1 MASVDHS
8 PAGPVN
14 PMPGARGQSFMDA
27 ARLSYR
33 LLKREWRA
41 GELRVLLAALVIT
54 VASITAVSLFTDR
67 MERAMEMGANELL
80 AADML
85 VRSTMPIDAA
95 LQDEARRRGLDTA
108 RMLSFRSVA
117 VVGDRFQLAAVK
129 AVDDSYPLRGTLRVA
144 DAPFAEDRPAT
155 GIPAPGEVWVDARLV
170 GVLGIDVGDTLE
182 LGASR
187 FRVTQIVS
195 YEPDRGGDLFSIAP
209 RLLMNLSDVA
219 ATALVQ
225 PGSRVRHRLLFA
237 GPAPA
242 IDAFRDWL
250 SPRLKTQE
258 RIQGVR
264 DARPELRTALARAN
278 QFLGLA
284 ALVSVLLAGI
294 AIAVAARRHAERHL
308 DGAALLRCMGASQA
322 TVMRV
327 YTLEVLGLGLI
338 GSTIGCVLGFGAQAL
353 IARVLG
359 NMILAELPAASWL
372 PLATGSAT
380 GLAVL
385 AGFALPPILRL
396 RKVSPARVLRRDLG
410 PMPATTIG
418 AYTVAVVLCVGLV
431 AWHARDARLAAYVIG
446 AGTAAV
452 VVLCL
457 LAYGLIRVLSRL
469 RQRVGTAW
477 RFGLANITR
486 RARGSVM
493 QMVAFGLGIMML
505 LLISLVRGDL
515 LAEWRDQLPPDA
527 PNYFLI
533 NVQPGEVTALKAM
546 LAERG
551 LSSAALY
558 PMVRGRLMAIN
569 DKAVNPDDYDDSR
582 AQRLAA
588 RDFNLSWAAEPGSDN
603 RIVAGRWWSSA
614 EHGDALLS
622 VERGIGEALGFGL
635 GDNLTFQIAG
645 RSVTAKVQSVRTVDW
660 DSFRV
665 NFFVMAPPGLL
676 DADPATYITS
686 FHLPDAE
693 RGMLIELLHRFP
705 SVTVIDV
712 DALLSKVRE
721 IMDRA
726 DQGMRYVF
734 LFTLLAGFTVLL
746 AAIQS
751 TLDER
756 RHESAILRTLGAD
769 RSVVRRGLLAEFLTL
784 GALAGALAA
793 FAATLLSAWLAARV
807 FHFPYTG
814 NPWVWLT
821 GVVGGSLGIGLAGL
835 LGTRMVLRHP
845 PMESLRRL

>member
-1 MASVDHS
+1 MSGDVQ
-8 PAGPVN
+8 GFGN
-14 PMPGARGQSFMDA
+14 A
-27 ARLSYR
+27 ARLAFR
-33 LLKREWRA
+33 LLRREWRA

-67 MERAMEMGANELL
+67 MERAMEVGANELL
-80 AADML
+80 AGDML
-85 VRSTMPIDAA
+85 VVSSEPIGPEPEAEAA
-95 LQDEARRRGLDTA
+95 RRGLATS
-108 RMLSFRSVA
+108 RTQSFRSV
-117 VVGDRFQLAAVK
+117 VVAGDRFQLAAVK
-129 AVDDSYPLRGTLRVA
+129 AVDRAYPLRGQLRVA
-144 DAPFAEDRPAT
+144 DAPFAEDRPAA
-155 GIPAPGEVWVDARLV
+155 GVPAPGTVWLDARLAGALGV
-170 GVLGIDVGDTLE
+170 GVDDTVE

-187 FRVTQIVS
+187 MRVARILS

-209 RLLMNLSDVA
+209 RLLMNLVDLP
-219 ATALVQ
+219 ATELVQ
-225 PGSRVRHRLLFA
+225 RGSRVRHRLVFA
-237 GPAPA
+237 GPAEA
-242 IDAFRDWL
+242 IAAFRTWL
-250 SPRLKTQE
+250 IPRLGAQQQ
-258 RIQGVR
+258 IQGVR
-264 DARPELRTALARAN
+264 DARPELRTALERAN

-327 YTLEVLGLGLI
+327 YTLEVLGLGVV
-338 GSTIGCVLGFGAQAL
+338 GSAVGCLAGYGAQAL
-353 IARVLG
+353 IAHVLG
-359 NMILAELPAASWL
+359 TMILSTLPQPSWL
-372 PLATGSAT
+372 PLATGTAT

-410 PMPATTIG
+410 PLPAS
-418 AYTVAVVLCVGLV
+418 TVGTYAVAIALCIGLV
-431 AWHARDARLAAYVIG
+431 AWHAKDPRLAAYVIG
-446 AGTAAV
+446 AGVATVAA
-452 VVLCL
+452 LCAV
-457 LAYGLIRVLSRL
+457 AYVLIRALNRL
-469 RQRVGTAW
+469 RRRVGTAW

-533 NVQPGEVTALKAM
+533 NVQPGEADAVKAL
-546 LAERG
+546 LAEDG
-551 LSSAALY
+551 LTAAAFY
-558 PMVRGRLMAIN
+558 PMVRGRLVAIN
-569 DKAVNPDDYDDSR
+569 DRPVSPDDYADTR

-588 RDFNLSWAAEPGSDN
+588 RDFNLSWSAQPGSDN
-603 RIVAGRWWSSA
+603 RIVEGRWWTRD
-614 EHGDALLS
+614 EHGQPLWS
-622 VERGIGEALGFGL
+622 VELGIGQALGFGL
-635 GDNLTFQIAG
+635 GDRLTFQVGG
-645 RSVTAKVQSVRTVDW
+645 RTVTAVVRSVRTVEW

-665 NFFVMAPPGLL
+665 NFFVVAPPGLL
-676 DADPATYITS
+676 DGYPATYITS
-686 FHLPDAE
+686 FHLPDA
-693 RGMLIELLHRFP
+693 RRDTLLRLVRRFP

-721 IMDRA
+721 IMVRA
-726 DQGMRYVF
+726 DQGMFYVF

-769 RSVVRRGLLAEFLTL
+769 RRRVRRGLLAEFLTL
-784 GALAGALAA
+784 GALAGCLAA
-793 FAATLLSAWLAARV
+793 LAATLLSAWLAAEV
-807 FHFPYTG
+807 FHFPYQG
-814 NPWVWLT
+814 NPWVWLV
-821 GVVGGSLGIGLAGL
+821 GVAGGSLGIGIAGL
-835 LGTRMVLRHP
+835 VGTRGVLRHP

>member
-1 MASVDHS
+1 MARGNRAV
-8 PAGPVN
+8 AAA
-14 PMPGARGQSFMDA
+14 MPGNAHQSLSGA
-27 ARLSYR
+27 VRLSYR

-41 GELRVLLAALVIT
+41 GELRVLLAALVVT
-54 VASITAVSLFTDR
+54 VASITAVGLFTDR

-85 VRSTMPIDAA
+85 VMSSMPIGAE
-95 LQDEARRRGLDTA
+95 LEAEAKRRGIATS

-129 AVDDSYPLRGTLRVA
+129 AVDDGYPMRGQLRVA
-144 DAPFAEDRPAT
+144 DAPFADDRPAT
-155 GIPAPGEVWVDARLV
+155 GIPAPGNVWVDARLISI
-170 GVLGIDVGDTLE
+170 LGIEVGDTLD
-182 LGASR
+182 LGVSPL
-187 FRVTQIVS
+187 RVSKIVS

-209 RLLMNLSDVA
+209 RLLMNLADVA
-219 ATALVQ
+219 ATELVQ

-237 GPAPA
+237 GAPEA
-242 IDAFRDWL
+242 LEPFRGW
-250 SPRLKTQE
+250 

-294 AIAVAARRHAERHL
+294 AIAVAARRHADRHL

-327 YTLEVLGLGLI
+327 YGLEVLGLGVV
-338 GSTIGCVLGFGAQAL
+338 GSAIGCVLGYAAQAL
-353 IARVLG
+353 IVHLLG
-359 NMILAELPAASWL
+359 TMILAELPAASWL

-385 AGFALPPILRL
+385 AAFALPPILRL

-410 PMPATTIG
+410 PLPA
-418 AYTVAVVLCVGLV
+418 ATVGTYAIAVLLCVALI
-431 AWHARDARLAAYVIG
+431 AWHAKDARLAAYVIG
-446 AGTAAV
+446 AGTATVAA
-452 VVLCL
+452 LCL
-457 LAYGLIRVLSRL
+457 LAYGLIRSLNRL
-469 RQRVGTAW
+469 RRSVGTAW

-527 PNYFLI
+527 PNYFLV
-533 NVQPGEVTALKAM
+533 NVQPGEMTAVKTM
-546 LAERG
+546 LSDRG
-551 LSSAALY
+551 LTSAAFY
-558 PMVRGRLMAIN
+558 PMVRGRLTAIN
-569 DKAVNPDDYDDSR
+569 DKPVSPDDYTDSR

-588 RDFNLSWAAEPGSDN
+588 RDFNLSWSAQPGSDN
-603 RIVAGRWWSSA
+603 RIVEGRWWSRA
-614 EHGDALLS
+614 EHGEPLLS
-622 VERGIGEALGFGL
+622 VERGIGQTLGFGV
-635 GDNLTFQIAG
+635 GDTLTFQTGAD
-645 RSVTAKVQSVRTVDW
+645 SVTATVQSVRTVDW

-665 NFFVMAPPGLL
+665 NFFVVAPPGLL
-676 DADPATYITS
+676 DGQPATYVTS
-686 FHLPDAE
+686 FHLPDDE
-693 RGMLIELLHRFP
+693 RGMLIELLRRFP
-705 SVTVIDV
+705 SITVIDV
-712 DALLSKVRE
+712 DALLGKVRE
-721 IMDRA
+721 IMERA

-756 RHESAILRTLGAD
+756 RHESAILRTLGAGRGD
-769 RSVVRRGLLAEFLTL
+769 VRRGLLAEFLTL
-784 GALAGALAA
+784 GALAGGLAA
-793 FAATLLSAWLAARV
+793 FAATLLSAWLAAQV
-807 FHFPYTG
+807 FHFQYHG
-814 NPWVWLT
+814 NPWVWLI

-835 LGTRMVLRHP
+835 LGTRKVLRHP
-845 PMESLRRL
+845 PMESLRQL

>member
-1 MASVDHS
+1 MVEQS
-8 PAGPVN
+8 PQ
-14 PMPGARGQSFMDA
+14 RFTDT

-41 GELRVLLAALVIT
+41 GELRVLLAALIVT

-67 MERAMEMGANELL
+67 MERAMETGANELL
-80 AADML
+80 AADLLL
-85 VRSTMPIDAA
+85 VSTLPIDRELEEQATG
-95 LQDEARRRGLDTA
+95 RGLATA
-108 RMLSFRSVA
+108 STLSFRSVA
-117 VVGDRFQLAAVK
+117 VAGDRFQLAAVK
-129 AVDDSYPLRGTLRVA
+129 AVDEGYPLRGALRVS
-144 DAPFAEDRPAT
+144 DAPFAEDRPAS
-155 GIPAPGEVWVDARLV
+155 GIPEPGNIWVDARLI
-170 GVLGIDVGDTLE
+170 GILGIRVGDALE

-187 FRVTQIVS
+187 FRVSRVLS

-209 RLLMNLSDVA
+209 RLLMNFADVT
-219 ATALVQ
+219 ATELVQ
-225 PGSRVRHRLLFA
+225 RGSRVKHRLLFA
-237 GPAPA
+237 GPPQNIAL
-242 IDAFRDWL
+242 FRKWL
-250 SPRLKTQE
+250 SERLKTQE

-264 DARPELRTALARAN
+264 DARPELRSALERAN

-327 YTLEVLGLGLI
+327 YTMEVLGLGI
-338 GSTIGCVLGFGAQAL
+338 VGSAMGCLLGYAAQAL
-353 IARVLG
+353 IVHVLG

-385 AGFALPPILRL
+385 SAFALPPILRL

-410 PMPATTIG
+410 PMPASTMGTYAI
-418 AYTVAVVLCVGLV
+418 AVLLCVGLI
-431 AWHARDARLAAYVIG
+431 AWHAKDARLAAYVIG
-446 AGTAAV
+446 AGTVTVAA
-452 VVLCL
+452 LCA
-457 LAYGLIRVLSRL
+457 LAFLLIRFLNRF

-486 RARGSVM
+486 RAGGSVM

-527 PNYFLI
+527 PNYFLV
-533 NVQPGEVTALKAM
+533 NVQPAEMTAVKAM
-546 LAERG
+546 LAAHG
-551 LSSAALY
+551 LTSAAFY
-558 PMVRGRLMAIN
+558 PMVRGRLVAIN
-569 DKAVNPDDYDDSR
+569 DNPVHPDDYPDSR
-582 AQRLAA
+582 GQRLAA
-588 RDFNLSWAAEPGSDN
+588 RDFNLSWSAQLGSDN
-603 RIVAGRWWSSA
+603 RIVEGRWWSRD
-614 EHGDALLS
+614 EHGAPVLS
-622 VERGIGEALGFGL
+622 VERGIGQVLGFGV
-635 GDNLTFQIAG
+635 GDALTFQIG
-645 RSVTAKVQSVRTVDW
+645 GESVTASVQSVRTVDW

-665 NFFVMAPPGLL
+665 NFFVVAPPGLL
-676 DADPATYITS
+676 QDYPATYITS
-686 FHLPDAE
+686 FHLPDDQ
-693 RGMLIELLHRFP
+693 RGLLLELLRRFP

-721 IMDRA
+721 IMQRA

-756 RHESAILRTLGAD
+756 RHEGAILRTLGAD
-769 RSVVRRGLLAEFLTL
+769 RKDVRRGLLAEFLTL
-784 GALAGALAA
+784 GALAGGLAA
-793 FAATLLSAWLAARV
+793 FAATLLSAWLAAEV
-807 FHFPYTG
+807 FHFSYHG
-814 NPWVWLT
+814 NPWVWLS
-821 GVVGGSLGIGLAGL
+821 GVVGGSLGIGFAGL

>member
-1 MASVDHS
+1 ML
-8 PAGPVN
+8 
-14 PMPGARGQSFMDA
+14 DA
-27 ARLSYR
+27 LRLSSR

-80 AADML
+80 AGDML
-85 VRSTMPIDAA
+85 VMSSEPIDTAVEE
-95 LQDEARRRGLDTA
+95 EAIRRGLATA
-108 RMLSFRSVA
+108 RTLSFRSVV

-129 AVDDSYPLRGTLRVA
+129 AVDDNYPLRGTLRIA

-155 GIPAPGEVWVDARLV
+155 GVPEPGSVWLDARLAGIL
-170 GVLGIDVGDTLE
+170 GVAVDDPVE

-187 FRVTQIVS
+187 PRVSRILS

-209 RLLMNLSDVA
+209 RLLMNLVDVP
-219 ATALVQ
+219 ATELVQ
-225 PGSRVRHRLLFA
+225 RGSRVRHRLVFA
-237 GPAPA
+237 GPAQS
-242 IDAFRDWL
+242 ITELRTWL
-250 SPRLKTQE
+250 KARLETQE

-264 DARPELRTALARAN
+264 DARPELRTALERAN

-294 AIAVAARRHAERHL
+294 AIAVAARRHADRHL

-322 TVMRV
+322 TIMRV
-327 YTLEVLGLGLI
+327 YTLEVLGLGVL
-338 GSTIGCVLGFGAQAL
+338 GSIIGCLLGYGAQAL
-353 IARVLG
+353 IAHVLG
-359 NMILAELPAASWL
+359 NMILAALPAPSWV

-385 AGFALPPILRL
+385 AAFALPPILRL

-410 PMPATTIG
+410 PLPASTVGTY
-418 AYTVAVVLCVGLV
+418 AVAVVLCVGLI
-431 AWHARDARLAAYVIG
+431 AWHARDAVLAAYVIG
-446 AGTAAV
+446 ASVATVATLCV
-452 VVLCL
+452 V
-457 LAYGLIRVLSRL
+457 AYGLIRFLNRL

-493 QMVAFGLGIMML
+493 QMVAFGLGITML

-533 NVQPGEVTALKAM
+533 NIQPGEMASVREM
-546 LAERG
+546 LAENG
-551 LSSAALY
+551 LSSAAFY
-558 PMVRGRLMAIN
+558 PMVRGRLVAIN
-569 DKAVNPDDYDDSR
+569 DEPVNPDDYPEPR
-582 AQRLAA
+582 AQRLAT
-588 RDFNLSWAAEPGSDN
+588 RDFNLSWSAEPGSDN
-603 RIVAGRWWSSA
+603 RIIDGRWWTRD
-614 EHGDALLS
+614 EHGKPLLS
-622 VERGIGEALGFGL
+622 VEVGIARTLGFAT
-635 GDNLTFQIAG
+635 GDTLTFQIG
-645 RSVTAKVQSVRTVDW
+645 GQTVTAAVQSMRTVDW

-665 NFFVMAPPGLL
+665 NFFVVAAPELL
-676 DADPATYITS
+676 DGYPATYITS
-686 FHLPDAE
+686 FHLPDG
-693 RGMLIELLHRFP
+693 RRDTLIKLVRRFP

-721 IMDRA
+721 IMERA

-769 RSVVRRGLLAEFLTL
+769 RRAVRRGLLAEFLTL
-784 GALAGALAA
+784 GALAGCLAA
-793 FAATLLSAWLAARV
+793 LAATLLSAWLAAQV
-807 FHFPYTG
+807 FHFPYHG

-821 GVVGGSLGIGLAGL
+821 GVVGGSLGIGVAGL

>member
-1 MASVDHS
+1 MHDQI
-8 PAGPVN
+8 N
-14 PMPGARGQSFMDA
+14 QSFNDA

-54 VASITAVSLFTDR
+54 VASITAVSLFIDR

-80 AADML
+80 AGDIL
-85 VRSTMPIDAA
+85 VVSTEPIDAE
-95 LQDEARRRGLDTA
+95 LEHEAIGRGLATA
-108 RMLSFRSVA
+108 RLLSFRSVA
-117 VVGDRFQLAAVK
+117 VVNDHFQLAAVK
-129 AVDDSYPLRGTLRVA
+129 AVNDGYPLRGTLRVA
-144 DAPFAEDRPAT
+144 ETPFGEDAVAT
-155 GIPAPGEVWVDARLV
+155 GIPAQGDAWVDARLI
-170 GVLGIDVGDTLE
+170 GILGIAVGEYVE
-182 LGASR
+182 LGATR
-187 FRVTQIVS
+187 LRVSKILS

-209 RLLMNLSDVA
+209 RLLMNLADVP
-219 ATALVQ
+219 ATQLVQ
-225 PGSRVRHRLLFA
+225 RGSRVKHRLVFA
-237 GPAPA
+237 GAPQA
-242 IDAFRDWL
+242 IESFREWL
-250 SPRLKTQE
+250 SERLERQE

-264 DARPELRTALARAN
+264 DARPELRTALERAN

-294 AIAVAARRHAERHL
+294 AIAVAARRHADRHL
-308 DGAALLRCMGASQA
+308 DSAALLRCMGASQA

-338 GSTIGCVLGFGAQAL
+338 GSAIGCLLGFAAQTL

-359 NMILAELPAASWL
+359 NMILAELPAPSWL

-385 AGFALPPILRL
+385 AAFALPPISRL

-410 PMPATTIG
+410 PMPAATIG
-418 AYTVAVVLCVGLV
+418 TYALAVTLCVGLI

-446 AGTAAV
+446 AGTGTVAA
-452 VVLCL
+452 LCG
-457 LAYGLIRVLSRL
+457 LAYVLIRFLNRL

-527 PNYFLI
+527 PNYFLV
-533 NVQPGEVTALKAM
+533 NVQPDEMIAVKAM
-546 LAERG
+546 LAEQG
-551 LSSAALY
+551 LVSAAFY
-558 PMVRGRLMAIN
+558 PMVRGRLVAIN
-569 DKAVNPDDYDDSR
+569 DTPVHPSDYPDSR

-588 RDFNLSWAAEPGSDN
+588 RDFNLSWSAEPGSDN
-603 RIVAGRWWSSA
+603 HIVEGRWWSRD
-614 EHGDALLS
+614 EHGQPLLS
-622 VERGIGEALGFGL
+622 VELGIGQALGFAS
-635 GDNLTFQIAG
+635 GDTLTFQIG
-645 RSVTAKVQSVRTVDW
+645 GQSVSATVQSVRSVDW

-665 NFFVMAPPGLL
+665 NFFVVAPPGLL
-676 DADPATYITS
+676 DDYPATYITS
-686 FHLPDAE
+686 FHLPDE
-693 RGMLIELLHRFP
+693 QRGTLIELVRRFP
-705 SVTVIDV
+705 SVTIIDV
-712 DALLSKVRE
+712 DALLIKVRE
-721 IMDRA
+721 IMQRA

-769 RSVVRRGLLAEFLTL
+769 RSDVRRGLLAEFLTL
-784 GALAGALAA
+784 GALAGGLAA
-793 FAATLLSAWLAARV
+793 FAATLLSAWLAAQV
-807 FHFPYTG
+807 FHFPYHG

-821 GVVGGSLGIGLAGL
+821 GIVGGSLGIGCAGL

>member
-1 MASVDHS
+1 MTSI
-8 PAGPVN
+8 PATT
-14 PMPGARGQSFMDA
+14 GQSFADA

-54 VASITAVSLFTDR
+54 VSSITAVSLFTDR
-67 MERAMEMGANELL
+67 MERAMEIGANELL

-85 VRSTMPIDAA
+85 VVSSMPIAA
-95 LQDEARRRGLDTA
+95 ELEEEAISRGLSTA
-108 RMLSFRSVA
+108 HVLSFRSVA
-117 VVGDRFQLAAVK
+117 VVEDRFQLAAVK
-129 AVDDSYPLRGTLRVA
+129 AVDQGYPLRGTLHIA
-144 DAPFAEDRPAT
+144 DAPFAEDRPAA
-155 GIPAPGEVWVDARLV
+155 GIPARGEVWVDARLT
-170 GVLGIDVGDTLE
+170 GLLGIHVGDELE
-182 LGASR
+182 LGVSR
-187 FRVTQIVS
+187 LRVSRIVS

-209 RLLMNLSDVA
+209 RLLMNLADVP
-219 ATALVQ
+219 ATGLVQ
-225 PGSRVRHRLLFA
+225 AGSRVRHRLLFSGA
-237 GPAPA
+237 EQSLEP
-242 IDAFRDWL
+242 FRSWL
-250 SPRLKTQE
+250 SERLQPQE

-308 DGAALLRCMGASQA
+308 DGAALLRCLGASQS

-327 YTLEVLGLGLI
+327 YTLEVLGLGLA
-338 GSTIGCVLGFGAQAL
+338 GSAVGCVLGFAAQAL
-353 IARVLG
+353 IVQVLG
-359 NMILAELPAASWL
+359 SMILAELPAPSWL

-385 AGFALPPILRL
+385 AAFALPPILRL
-396 RKVSPARVLRRDLG
+396 REVSPARVLRRDLG
-410 PMPATTIG
+410 PLPASTIG
-418 AYTVAVVLCVGLV
+418 TYAVAVLLCVALV
-431 AWHARDARLAAYVIG
+431 GWHAKDLRLAAYVIG
-446 AGTAAV
+446 AGTITVAA
-452 VVLCL
+452 LCL
-457 LAYGLIRVLSRL
+457 LAYALIRFLNRL
-469 RQRVGTAW
+469 RRQVGTAW

-527 PNYFLI
+527 PNYFLV
-533 NVQPGEVTALKAM
+533 NVQPGEMQAVKAM
-546 LAERG
+546 LVQRG
-551 LSSAALY
+551 LKTAAFY
-558 PMVRGRLMAIN
+558 PMVRGRLLAIN
-569 DKAVNPDDYDDSR
+569 DKPVRPDDYADDR

-588 RDFNLSWAAEPGSDN
+588 RDFNLSWSALPGSDN
-603 RIVAGRWWSSA
+603 RIVEGRWWTRE
-614 EHGDALLS
+614 EHGEPLLS
-622 VERGIGEALGFGL
+622 VERGIGQVLGFGV
-635 GDNLTFQIAG
+635 GDTLSFQAGGQTLTA
-645 RSVTAKVQSVRTVDW
+645 TVQSVRTVDW

-665 NFFVMAPPGLL
+665 NFFVVAPPGLL
-676 DADPATYITS
+676 DAYPATYITS

-693 RGMLIELLHRFP
+693 RGLLIEMLRRFP
-705 SVTVIDV
+705 SITIIDV
-712 DALLSKVRE
+712 DALVSKVRE

-756 RHESAILRTLGAD
+756 RHESAILRTLGAN
-769 RSVVRRGLLAEFLTL
+769 RSDVRRGLLAEFLTL
-784 GALAGALAA
+784 GALAGGLAA
-793 FAATLLSAWLAARV
+793 FAATLLSAWLAVQV
-807 FHFPYTG
+807 FHFAYHG
-814 NPWVWLT
+814 NPWVWLI
-821 GVVGGSLGIGLAGL
+821 GVGGGSLGIGLAGL

>member
-1 MASVDHS
+1 LS
-8 PAGPVN
+8 
-14 PMPGARGQSFMDA
+14 DA

-80 AADML
+80 AGDML
-85 VRSTMPIDAA
+85 VMSSEPIDAA
-95 LQDEARRRGLDTA
+95 LEDEAIRRGLATA
-108 RMLSFRSVA
+108 RTLSFRSVA
-117 VVGDRFQLAAVK
+117 VVGSRFQLAAVK
-129 AVDDSYPLRGTLRVA
+129 AVDDDYPLRGTLRVA
-144 DAPFAEDRPAT
+144 DAPFAEDRPAS
-155 GIPAPGEVWVDARLV
+155 GVPDPGSVWVDARLA
-170 GVLGIDVGDTLE
+170 GALGLVVGDPVE
-182 LGASR
+182 LGATGLLVSR
-187 FRVTQIVS
+187 ILS

-209 RLLMNLSDVA
+209 RLLMNIDDVP
-219 ATALVQ
+219 ATELVQ
-225 PGSRVRHRLLFA
+225 RGSRVRHRLVFA
-237 GPAPA
+237 GPAEG
-242 IDAFRDWL
+242 IDQFRTWL
-250 SPRLKTQE
+250 KRRLKTQE

-264 DARPELRTALARAN
+264 DARPELRTALERAN

-327 YTLEVLGLGLI
+327 YTLEVLGLGII
-338 GSTIGCVLGFGAQAL
+338 GSAIGCLLGYGAQAL
-353 IARVLG
+353 IAGVLG
-359 NMILAELPAASWL
+359 NMILSTLPAPSWL

-385 AGFALPPILRL
+385 AGFALPPILGL

-410 PMPATTIG
+410 PPPASTVG
-418 AYTVAVVLCVGLV
+418 AYAVAVVLCIGLI
-431 AWHARDARLAAYVIG
+431 AWHAKDARLATYVIG
-446 AGTAAV
+446 AAVATVAALCV
-452 VVLCL
+452 V
-457 LAYGLIRVLSRL
+457 AYGLIRFLNRL
-469 RQRVGTAW
+469 RRRVGTAW

-486 RARGSVM
+486 RAGGSVM

-533 NVQPGEVTALKAM
+533 NVQPGEMMGVKEL
-546 LAERG
+546 LAENG
-551 LSSAALY
+551 LASAAFY
-558 PMVRGRLMAIN
+558 PMVRGRLVSIN
-569 DKAVNPDDYDDSR
+569 DNPVNPDDYPDTR

-588 RDFNLSWAAEPGSDN
+588 RDFNLSWNAQPGSDN
-603 RIVAGRWWSSA
+603 RIVEGRWWTRD
-614 EHGDALLS
+614 EHGKPLLS
-622 VERGIGEALGFGL
+622 VESGIAKTLGFGT
-635 GDNLTFQIAG
+635 GDTLTFQIG
-645 RSVTAKVQSVRTVDW
+645 GQTVTAAVQSVRTVDW

-665 NFFVMAPPGLL
+665 NFFVVAPPGLL
-676 DADPATYITS
+676 DDYPATYITS
-686 FHLPDAE
+686 FHLPDDS
-693 RGMLIELLHRFP
+693 RDTLIKLVRRFP

-712 DALLSKVRE
+712 DALLAKVRE
-721 IMDRA
+721 IMERA

-756 RHESAILRTLGAD
+756 RHEGAILRTLGAD
-769 RSVVRRGLLAEFLTL
+769 RRDVRRGLLAEFLTL
-784 GALAGALAA
+784 GALAGCLAA
-793 FAATLLSAWLAARV
+793 FAATLLSAWLAAQI
-807 FHFPYTG
+807 FHFGSPGWSAAASVSASRACWAPAWCCATP
-814 NPWVWLT
+814 PWRACGDFESAEIRQIIDETT
-821 GVVGGSLGIGLAGL
+821 GV
-835 LGTRMVLRHP
+835 
-845 PMESLRRL
+845 

>member
-1 MASVDHS
+1 MTA
-8 PAGPVN
+8 N
-14 PMPGARGQSFMDA
+14 TGQRFADT
-27 ARLSYR
+27 ARLAYR
-33 LLKREWRA
+33 LLKRQWRA
-41 GELRVLLAALVIT
+41 GELRVLLAALVVA

-67 MERAMEMGANELL
+67 MERAMEIGANELL
-80 AADML
+80 AADLL
-85 VRSTMPIDAA
+85 VTSPVSIGAA
-95 LQDEARRRGLDTA
+95 LQDEAVDLGLATA
-108 RMLSFRSVA
+108 RTLRFRSVA
-117 VVGDRFQLAAVK
+117 VVGERFQLTAVK
-129 AVDDSYPLRGTLRVA
+129 AVDEDYPLRGALRVA
-144 DAPFAEDRPAT
+144 EAPFAEDAVAT
-155 GIPAPGEVWVDARLV
+155 GIPASGDVWVDARLI
-170 GVLGIDVGDTLE
+170 GILGIAVGDQVE
-182 LGASR
+182 LGATR
-187 FRVTQIVS
+187 LRVSKVLS

-209 RLLMNLSDVA
+209 RLLMNLADVP
-219 ATALVQ
+219 ATGLVQ
-225 PGSRVRHRLLFA
+225 RGSRVKHRLVFA
-237 GPAPA
+237 GASQTIA
-242 IDAFRDWL
+242 LFRQWL
-250 SPRLKTQE
+250 SERLALQE

-264 DARPELRTALARAN
+264 DARPELRTALGRAS

-294 AIAVAARRHAERHL
+294 AIAVAARRHADRHL
-308 DGAALLRCMGASQA
+308 DSAALLRCMGASQA

-338 GSTIGCVLGFGAQAL
+338 GSFIGCLLGYAAQAL
-353 IARVLG
+353 IAHVLG
-359 NMILAELPAASWL
+359 NMILAELPAPSWL

-385 AGFALPPILRL
+385 AAFALPPILRL

-410 PMPATTIG
+410 PLPAATIG
-418 AYTVAVVLCVGLV
+418 TYALAVTLCVGLIG
-431 AWHARDARLAAYVIG
+431 WHAKDARLATYVIG
-446 AGTAAV
+446 AGTGTVAA
-452 VVLCL
+452 LCA
-457 LAYGLIRVLSRL
+457 LAYVLIRFLNRL

-533 NVQPGEVTALKAM
+533 NVQPDEMSAVKQM
-546 LAERG
+546 LAEQG
-551 LSSAALY
+551 LVSAAFY
-558 PMVRGRLMAIN
+558 PMVRGRLVAIN
-569 DKAVNPDDYDDSR
+569 DAPVHPDDYVDTR

-588 RDFNLSWAAEPGSDN
+588 RDFNLSWSAEPGSDN
-603 RIVAGRWWSSA
+603 RIVEGRWWSRD
-614 EHGDALLS
+614 EFGQPLLS
-622 VERGIGEALGFGL
+622 VEIGIGQALGFAT
-635 GDNLTFQIAG
+635 GDTLSFQIG
-645 RSVTAKVQSVRTVDW
+645 GQSMTATVQSVRSVDW

-665 NFFVMAPPGLL
+665 NFFVVAPPGLL
-676 DADPATYITS
+676 DDYPATYITS
-686 FHLPDAE
+686 FHLPKDR
-693 RGMLIELLHRFP
+693 RGTLIELVRRFP

-712 DALLSKVRE
+712 DALLGKVRE
-721 IMDRA
+721 IMERA

-769 RSVVRRGLLAEFLTL
+769 RGDVRRGLLAEFLTL
-784 GALAGALAA
+784 GALAGGLAA
-793 FAATLLSAWLAARV
+793 LAATLLSAWLAAQV
-807 FHFPYTG
+807 FHFPYHG
-814 NPWVWLT
+814 NPWVWVT
-821 GVVGGSLGIGLAGL
+821 GVVGGSLGIGFAGL

>member
-1 MASVDHS
+1 MKRRPEETQRNLLEAL
-8 PAGPVN
+8 
-14 PMPGARGQSFMDA
+14 
-27 ARLSYR
+27 RLAWR
-33 LLKREWRA
+33 LLRREWRA

-54 VASITAVSLFTDR
+54 VASITAVGLFTDR

-80 AADML
+80 AADLL
-85 VRSTMPIDAA
+85 VMSSMPIGAE
-95 LQDEARRRGLDTA
+95 LETEAVRRGLRTA
-108 RMLSFRSVA
+108 RTLSFRSVA

-129 AVDDSYPLRGTLRVA
+129 AVNAAYPLRGTLRVA

-155 GIPAPGEVWVDARLV
+155 GIPAPGSVWADARLI
-170 GVLGIDVGDTLE
+170 GILGIQVGDELE
-182 LGASR
+182 LGSSR
-187 FRVTQIVS
+187 LRVAKIVS

-209 RLLMNLSDVA
+209 RLLMNLADIP
-219 ATALVQ
+219 ATGLVQ
-225 PGSRVRHRLLFA
+225 PGSRVRYRLLFA
-237 GPAPA
+237 GPEEILDP
-242 IDAFRDWL
+242 FRAWL
-250 SPRLKTQE
+250 SNHLDAQA

-264 DARPELRTALARAN
+264 DARPELRSALARAN

-308 DGAALLRCMGASQA
+308 DGAALLRCLGATQA

-327 YTLEVLGLGLI
+327 HTLEVLGLGLA
-338 GSTIGCVLGFGAQAL
+338 GSAVGCLLGYGAQAL
-353 IARVLG
+353 IVHVLG
-359 NMILAELPAASWL
+359 NLILAELPPPSWL
-372 PLATGSAT
+372 PLLTGSAT

-385 AGFALPPILRL
+385 AAFALPPVLRL
-396 RKVSPARVLRRDLG
+396 GKVSPARVLRRDLG
-410 PMPATTIG
+410 PMPTATIG
-418 AYTVAVVLCVGLV
+418 TYAIAVLLCVALI
-431 AWHARDARLAAYVIG
+431 AWHARDVRLALYVIG
-446 AGTAAV
+446 AGGAAV
-452 VVLCL
+452 AALCL
-457 LAYGLIRVLSRL
+457 LAYALIRFLNRL

-486 RARGSVM
+486 RAGGSVM

-515 LAEWRDQLPPDA
+515 LSEWRRQLPPDV

-533 NVQPGEVTALKAM
+533 NVQPAEMAAVKAL
-546 LAERG
+546 LTEHG
-551 LSSAALY
+551 LRSAAFY
-558 PMVRGRLMAIN
+558 PMVRGRLVAIN
-569 DKAVNPDDYDDSR
+569 DKPVKPDDYGDDR

-588 RDFNLSWAAEPGSDN
+588 RDFNLSWTAEPGSDN
-603 RIVAGRWWSSA
+603 RIVAGRWWTRA
-614 EHGDALLS
+614 EHGMPLLS
-622 VERGIGEALGFGL
+622 VEQGIGKTLGFGV
-635 GDNLTFQIAG
+635 GDTLTFQIG
-645 RSVTAKVQSVRTVDW
+645 GEPVTARVQSVRTVDW

-665 NFFVMAPPGLL
+665 NFFVVAPPGLL
-676 DADPATYITS
+676 DGQPATYITS
-686 FHLPDAE
+686 FHLPADQ
-693 RGMLIELLHRFP
+693 RGLLIELLHRFP

-712 DALLSKVRE
+712 DALLTKVRE
-721 IMDRA
+721 IMNRA
-726 DQGMRYVF
+726 DQGMGYVF

-769 RSVVRRGLLAEFLTL
+769 RRTVRRGLLAEFLTL
-784 GALAGALAA
+784 GALAGGLAA

-807 FHFPYTG
+807 FHFPYHG

-821 GVVGGSLGIGLAGL
+821 GIAGGSIGIGLAGL

>member
-1 MASVDHS
+1 MVEQS
-8 PAGPVN
+8 PQ
-14 PMPGARGQSFMDA
+14 RFTDT
-27 ARLSYR
+27 ARLAYR

-41 GELRVLLAALVIT
+41 GELRVLLAALIVT

-67 MERAMEMGANELL
+67 MERAMETGANELL
-80 AADML
+80 AADLLL
-85 VRSTMPIDAA
+85 VSTLPIDRELEEQATG
-95 LQDEARRRGLDTA
+95 RGLATA
-108 RMLSFRSVA
+108 STLSFRSVA
-117 VVGDRFQLAAVK
+117 VAGDRFQLAAVK
-129 AVDDSYPLRGTLRVA
+129 AVDESYPLRGALRVS
-144 DAPFAEDRPAT
+144 DAPFAEDRPAS
-155 GIPAPGEVWVDARLV
+155 GIPEPGNIWVDARLV
-170 GVLGIDVGDTLE
+170 GILGIQVGDALE

-187 FRVTQIVS
+187 FRVSRVLS

-209 RLLMNLSDVA
+209 RLLMNLADVP
-219 ATALVQ
+219 ATELVQ
-225 PGSRVRHRLLFA
+225 RGSRVKHRLLFA
-237 GPAPA
+237 GPPQN
-242 IDAFRDWL
+242 IGLFRKWL
-250 SPRLKTQE
+250 SERLKTQE

-264 DARPELRTALARAN
+264 DARPELRSALERAN

-327 YTLEVLGLGLI
+327 YTLEVLGLGI
-338 GSTIGCVLGFGAQAL
+338 AGSAIGCLLGYAAQAL
-353 IARVLG
+353 IVHVLG

-385 AGFALPPILRL
+385 SAFALPPILRL

-410 PMPATTIG
+410 PMPASTMGTYAI
-418 AYTVAVVLCVGLV
+418 AVLLCVGLI
-431 AWHARDARLAAYVIG
+431 AWHAKDARLAAYVIG
-446 AGTAAV
+446 AGTVTVAA
-452 VVLCL
+452 LCA
-457 LAYGLIRVLSRL
+457 LAFLLIRFLNRF

-515 LAEWRDQLPPDA
+515 LTEWRDQLPPDA
-527 PNYFLI
+527 PNYFLV
-533 NVQPGEVTALKAM
+533 NVQPTEMTAVKVM
-546 LAERG
+546 LAEHG
-551 LSSAALY
+551 LTSAAFY
-558 PMVRGRLMAIN
+558 PMVRGRLVAIN
-569 DKAVNPDDYDDSR
+569 DKPVHPNDYPDSR
-582 AQRLAA
+582 GQRLAA
-588 RDFNLSWAAEPGSDN
+588 RDFNLSWSAQPGSDN
-603 RIVAGRWWSSA
+603 RIVEGRWWSRD
-614 EHGDALLS
+614 EHGAPLLS
-622 VERGIGEALGFGL
+622 VERGIGQVLGFGV
-635 GDNLTFQIAG
+635 GDALTFQIG
-645 RSVTAKVQSVRTVDW
+645 GESVTATVQSVRTVDW

-665 NFFVMAPPGLL
+665 NFFVVAPPGLL
-676 DADPATYITS
+676 QDYPATYITS
-686 FHLPDAE
+686 FHLPDGQ
-693 RGMLIELLHRFP
+693 RGLLLELLRRFP

-721 IMDRA
+721 IMQRA

-756 RHESAILRTLGAD
+756 RHEGAILRTLGAD
-769 RSVVRRGLLAEFLTL
+769 RKDVRRGLLAEFLTL
-784 GALAGALAA
+784 GALAGGLAA
-793 FAATLLSAWLAARV
+793 FAATLLSAWLAAEV
-807 FHFPYTG
+807 FHFSYHG
-814 NPWVWLT
+814 NPWVWLG
-821 GVVGGSLGIGLAGL
+821 GVVGGSLGIGFAGL